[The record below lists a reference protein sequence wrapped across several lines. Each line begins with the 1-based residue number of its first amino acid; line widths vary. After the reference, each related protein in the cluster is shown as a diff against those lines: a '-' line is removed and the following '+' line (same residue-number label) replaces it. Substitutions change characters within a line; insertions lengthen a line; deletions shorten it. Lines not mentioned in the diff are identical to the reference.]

1 MRGAKLEEGS
11 VAFNFSSRLDKEAPP
26 CGVDG
31 GMVAGWRACCHAFAM
46 DTGLG
51 PEGSRLTVNAGARRI
66 VVRRKTLRAWLTA
79 KVPTESVPAQTFSFD
94 RLHHPI
100 ALAM

>member
-1 MRGAKLEEGS
+1 MREAKLEED
-11 VAFNFSSRLDKEAPP
+11 VIAVNFSSRLDEEASP

-31 GMVAGWRACCHAFAM
+31 GMVAGWRACCHAFVT

-66 VVRRKTLRAWLTA
+66 AMRRKTLRAWLTA
-79 KVPTESVPAQTFSFD
+79 KAPTESVPAQTFS
-94 RLHHPI
+94 LVKK
-100 ALAM
+100 A

>member
-11 VAFNFSSRLDKEAPP
+11 VAINFSSRLDEEAPP

-51 PEGSRLTVNAGARRI
+51 PEGSRLTVDRWRSEDSGAEKDLEGLVDGEGADRE
-66 VVRRKTLRAWLTA
+66 RARTNL
-79 KVPTESVPAQTFSFD
+79 FF
-94 RLHHPI
+94 
-100 ALAM
+100 